1 MAKTPKER
9 YEEYLSTKTQK
20 SQTHE
25 GFVGLLIA
33 DITAKITKKLD
44 TNLIENYIT
53 QSGLSFIE
61 KGMIEED
68 MELITSEK
76 NEDELAEMLVSAFEN
91 PEYMKSF
98 IIGMIYGYVKLCN
111 SFDIKPDEAFLK
123 IADVV
128 IADANT

>member
-20 SQTHE
+20 PQTHE
-25 GFVGLLIA
+25 GFVGLLIT
-33 DITAKITKKLD
+33 DIVGKITEKLD
-44 TNLIENYIT
+44 SNLLEDYLT
-53 QSGLSFIE
+53 QSGLSFVE

-68 MELITSEK
+68 VQLIKSEK

-111 SFDIKPDEAFLK
+111 SFDIEPEESFLK

-128 IADANT
+128 ITDANA